1 MGNRCYGFRF
11 GPRLGLA
18 YSLHELRRLI
28 ITPEV
33 EKQLIHATSLISE
46 ESIKRWL
53 KEMIAIPSENP
64 MAGDVGPGRRE
75 QEIAEYY
82 VAEMSALGMSVS
94 SREAAP
100 GRPNVFGVHAGRNDG
115 PSLMLCGH
123 LDTVPTDGYTDPFN
137 PIERDGRIYGR
148 GSCDMKAGLAC
159 YLEVVRV
166 LREAD
171 IMLDGSLLLCG
182 VADEEWQMAGSREI
196 GLNGPQVD
204 HCIIGEPSDLAVCPA
219 HKGQYGLFIR
229 TFGKAVHSSIPE
241 QGENAIERMARV
253 INAMADYNEELA
265 SREPHPLCGHGR
277 YSPGVIRGGELA
289 SAVPDFCEL
298 EIDRRLLPTD
308 SGDDFRRDIERRLDP
323 LKDADPG
330 FRYELSEPSW
340 DIPANDLSVE
350 APVVQSLLRSAA
362 ELGGQTARAQ
372 AFPGSTDAPHLKSPS
387 VICGPGSLSQAHSLN
402 EFVEIEQ
409 LGRATQMYLRAA
421 FDLLA

>member
-1 MGNRCYGFRF
+1 
-11 GPRLGLA
+11 
-18 YSLHELRRLI
+18 
-28 ITPEV
+28 
-33 EKQLIHATSLISE
+33 
-46 ESIKRWL
+46 
-53 KEMIAIPSENP
+53 
-64 MAGDVGPGRRE
+64 MAGDPGPGRRE
-75 QEIAEYY
+75 QEIADYY
-82 VAEMSALGMSVS
+82 LGEMAGLGLAVS

-100 GRPNVFGVHAGRNDG
+100 GRPNVFGEHAGRHKG
-115 PSLMLCGH
+115 PALMLCGH
-123 LDTVPTDGYTDPFN
+123 LDTVPTDGYDDPFN

-171 IMLDGSLLLCG
+171 VMLDGSLLLCG

-196 GLNGPQVD
+196 GLNGPRVD

-241 QGENAIERMARV
+241 KGENAIERMARV

-265 SREPHPLCGHGR
+265 AREPHPLCGHGR

-308 SGDDFRRDIERRLDP
+308 SADDVRRDIERRLDP
-323 LKDADPG
+323 LRESDPG

-350 APVVQSLLRSAA
+350 APVVQSLLRSTA
-362 ELGGQTARAQ
+362 EWAGRQAQPQ
-372 AFPGSTDAPHLKSPS
+372 AFPGSTDAPNLKSPS

-409 LGRATQMYLRAA
+409 LERATRMYLRAA
-421 FDLLA
+421 FDLLT